1 VVPGGTAAVLVEVFS
16 AVAVVSAVV
25 VSAAGVALRRVE
37 VFPAAEAR
45 HRGTI
50 RQGLADRVGNRSAA
64 NTQLVFTA
72 GCHCWLLLRC

>member
-1 VVPGGTAAVLVEVFS
+1 MVPGGTAAVLVEVFS
-16 AVAVVSAVV
+16 AVVV

-64 NTQLVFTA
+64 NTQLVSTA
-72 GCHCWLLLRC
+72 GCYCVANDNEE